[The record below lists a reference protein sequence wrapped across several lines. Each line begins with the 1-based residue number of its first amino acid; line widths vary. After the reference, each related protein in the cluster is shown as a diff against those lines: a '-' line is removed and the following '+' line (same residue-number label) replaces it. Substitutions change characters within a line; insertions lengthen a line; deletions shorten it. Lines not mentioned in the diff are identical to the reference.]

1 MPADERV
8 RITFRKVFVRRDA
21 DTFGSGEWYFH
32 ASVDGV
38 NVGNR
43 TQIFPAVE
51 QRFIDFRPNEWR
63 AEVNVRDGHAINLR
77 FAAYDEDVINDDLLG
92 TIDLNLTPLRQG
104 LWRRSTGYYTVE
116 WMVELS
122 VLGSFTR
129 HTPTTVFATRQH
141 NGSVTCTTVSGTT
154 HEARF
159 ELCPVRPVPPDG
171 SLPRRPPLSPSAA
184 LLPAQRCT
192 DLNVIRP
199 ADNINIIPNPAVI
212 PILVEVEANNQTA
225 ARIEFTYYHP
235 RSLNFTDDDPRLEWS
250 VVSVAGGGAVDFVGR
265 PRGRKVLVY
274 GTHEGEVRFEVRYQG
289 ALFAQYRALVR
300 SIRQIPF
307 RANILNGPN
316 RASQPR
322 ATPDNVR
329 AHLDIVNR
337 ILRQVA
343 LELVPDPDLTRTHG
357 ARATDHPGIFRI
369 SVTAGRTRNIP
380 DTGFAVATRLNYRRG
395 VFNFA
400 YIRSDAGGNLGAGTD
415 YPANGAGATIT
426 DNGSPSTSWIQPSGV
441 DPDNAAGT
449 VTMNLLAARERNT
462 ATYPQLAAMY
472 VTDAN
477 GDPAAAAD
485 QFTYAGTIAHE
496 LGHVLGLGHRV
507 EGVPETAPGAGDQ
520 RDMTSADA
528 AASLVAGGIF
538 WDGLLVPPGENVMHW
553 INPTTQAQD
562 FDIIQARAMHQSPV
576 VPP

>member
-8 RITFRKVFVRRDA
+8 RITFRRVFVRRDA

-32 ASVDGV
+32 ASVDGS

-43 TQIFPAVE
+43 RQIFDAVE
-51 QRFIDFRPNEWR
+51 QRFIDFRPAEWR
-63 AEVNVRDGHAINLR
+63 TTVNVRDGHQIRLR
-77 FAAYDEDVINDDLLG
+77 FAAYDEDAINDDRLG
-92 TIDLNLTPLRQG
+92 TVDLPLHPLRQG
-104 LWRRSTGYYTVE
+104 LWRRSTRYYTVE

-129 HTPTTVFATRQH
+129 HAPETVFATRQH

-154 HEARF
+154 EEARF
-159 ELCPVRPVPPDG
+159 EICPVRPVPPDP
-171 SLPRRPPLSPSAA
+171 SLPRRPPLSASAA
-184 LLPAQRCT
+184 LLPAERCA

-199 ADNINIIPNPAVI
+199 TDDINIIPNPAVI
-212 PILVEVEANNQTA
+212 PVLAPADATPQSA
-225 ARIEFTYYHP
+225 ARVEYTYYHP
-235 RSLNFTDDDPRLEWS
+235 GSLNFTDDDPRLEWS
-250 VVSVAGGGAVDFVGR
+250 VVSVAGGGAVAFVGQ
-265 PRGRKVLVY
+265 PRGRRVLVY
-274 GTHEGEVRFEVRYQG
+274 GTHAGEVRLEVRFQG
-289 ALFAQYRALVR
+289 ALCAQYRALVR
-300 SIRQIPF
+300 AIRQIPF
-307 RANILNGPN
+307 RANILNGPTA
-316 RASQPR
+316 ASQPR
-322 ATPDNVR
+322 ATPDDVR

-343 LELVPDPDLTRTHG
+343 LELVPDANTTRTDS
-357 ARATDHPGIFRI
+357 ATATGHSGIFRI
-369 SVTAGRTRNIP
+369 RVPAGRTRNIP
-380 DTGFAVATRLNYRRG
+380 DTGFAAATRLNYRQG

-400 YIRSDAGGNLGAGTD
+400 YIRSDAGGNLGAATD
-415 YPANGAGATIT
+415 YPANAAGNTIT
-426 DNGSPSTSWIQPSGV
+426 DNGSPSSSWIQPSGV
-441 DPDNAAGT
+441 DPDGAAGT

-462 ATYPQLAAMY
+462 ATFPRLAAMY

-477 GDPAAAAD
+477 GDPANAAA

-496 LGHVLGLGHRV
+496 LGHVLALGHRV
-507 EGVPETAPGAGDQ
+507 EGVPESAPGAGDQ
-520 RDMTSADA
+520 RDMTAADA

-562 FDIIQARAMHQSPV
+562 FDIIQARAMHRSPV

>member
-8 RITFRKVFVRRDA
+8 RITFRRVFVRRDA

-32 ASVDGV
+32 ASVDGT
-38 NVGNR
+38 NVGER
-43 TQIFPAVE
+43 SRIFNAVE
-51 QRFIDFRPNEWR
+51 QRFINFEPAQWR
-63 AEVNVRDGHAINLR
+63 AEVNVRDGHEIHLR
-77 FAAYDEDVINDDLLG
+77 FAAYDEDVINDDHLG
-92 TIDLNLTPLRQG
+92 TIDVNLTPLRQG
-104 LWRRSTGYYTVE
+104 TWRRSTGYYTVE
-116 WMVELS
+116 WTVELS
-122 VLGSFTR
+122 VLGRFAR
-129 HTPTTVFATRQH
+129 HTPPTIFATRQH
-141 NGSVTCTTVSGTT
+141 HGSVTCTTVSGAT

-171 SLPRRPPLSPSAA
+171 SLPSRPPLSPSAA

-192 DLNVIRP
+192 DLNVIAP
-199 ADNINIIPNPAVI
+199 GDNINIIPNPAVI
-212 PILVEVEANNQTA
+212 PILAAVEATNQTA

-235 RSLNFTDDDPRLEWS
+235 GSLNFTDDDPRLEWS

-265 PRGRKVLVY
+265 PRGRRVLVY
-274 GTHEGEVRFEVRYQG
+274 GTHEGEVRLEVRFQG

-307 RANILNGPN
+307 RANILNGPG
-316 RASQPR
+316 RSSQPR

-337 ILRQVA
+337 ILRQAA
-343 LELVPDPDLTRTHG
+343 LELVPDTNTTRTHS
-357 ARATDHPGIFRI
+357 ARATDHDGIFRI
-369 SVTAGRTRNIP
+369 SVTAGRTRRIA

-400 YIRSDAGGNLGAGTD
+400 YIHSDAGGNLGAATD

-426 DNGSPSTSWIQPSGV
+426 DNGSPSTSWILPSGV
-441 DPDNAAGT
+441 DPDGAAGT

-462 ATYPQLAAMY
+462 GTYPQLAAMY

-477 GDPAAAAD
+477 GDPANAAA

-496 LGHVLGLGHRV
+496 LGHVLALGHRV
-507 EGVPETAPGAGDQ
+507 EGVPESAPGAGDQ
-520 RDMTSADA
+520 RDMTAADA
-528 AASLVAGGIF
+528 PAALVAGGIF